1 LDIGGTRE
9 WKKGGGRMVRVII
22 ERYCRR
28 GEELELLKLLLELRM
43 MAVRQPGYVS
53 GETLKLIGDT
63 SLWLVISTW
72 MGVDQWQSWE
82 ANPERRKISSKIEPL
97 LVAPEKVSI
106 FSFIRQGGG
115 ESAHTIDR

>member
-1 LDIGGTRE
+1 
-9 WKKGGGRMVRVII
+9 MVRVII

-28 GEELELLKLLLELRM
+28 GDELELLKLLLELRM
-43 MAVRQPGYVS
+43 MAMRQPGYVS
-53 GETLKLIGDT
+53 GETLKLLGDP

-72 MGVDQWQSWE
+72 MGVNQWQAWE
-82 ANPERRKISSKIEPL
+82 ANPERHKTSSKIEPL

-106 FSFIRQGGG
+106 FSFVRQGGG